1 LNDPSFDEELT
12 ATDGDAIEEPAAD
25 YGNTA
30 GGSEGQPG
38 QQGSGEHA
46 WGEQTEGAS
55 DYVKYH
61 VAGVTVKKV
70 AERVQYYDT
79 DGKLI
84 TESFKDYTRNTI
96 KKQFATMDEFIK
108 KWQSSDRKQAVI
120 DELANEGVIWEALEQ
135 DVSRDLDPFD
145 LICHVA
151 FDQPPLTRK
160 ERADNVKKRNYFGK
174 YSEAAQTVLNA
185 LLDKYADSGVVEIE
199 SKNVLKVTPFDRMGR
214 PLEIVKNA
222 FGSKQEYEQ
231 AISDLEQVLY
241 DDQHSA

>member
-1 LNDPSFDEELT
+1 VIIDTQDPAFDDALEGEVDIYPTAEFDE
-12 ATDGDAIEEPAAD
+12 DGIAHPDDIP
-25 YGNTA
+25 
-30 GGSEGQPG
+30 GGIVDGPLGEWEDEA
-38 QQGSGEHA
+38 SG
-46 WGEQTEGAS
+46 
-55 DYVKYH
+55 YIKYR
-61 VAGVTVKKV
+61 VSGVTVKKL

-96 KKQFATMDEFIK
+96 KRQYATMDEFIK
-108 KWQSSDRKQAVI
+108 KWQGSDRKQAVI
-120 DELANEGVIWEALEQ
+120 DELAEEGVIWQALED

-174 YSEAAQTVLNA
+174 YSAAAQSVLNT
-185 LLDKYADSGVVEIE
+185 LLDKYADSGVSEIE
-199 SKNVLKVTPFDRMGR
+199 SRDVLKVTPFDQMGR
-214 PLEIVKNA
+214 PLEIVKNV
-222 FGSKQEYEQ
+222 FGGPQEYDQ